1 MQPALYHDTLQDAL
15 SEVVTA
21 LGGAKKVGVILWP
34 EKSADDAGRQLRHAL
49 DPDRPEKVSLEQLAL
64 LLRLGREKGAH
75 AGMNY
80 LARDAGYQDPVAVEP
95 EDERAQLQRAWIES
109 TKVQAKLLDRMERLM
124 TLREVA

>member
-21 LGGAKKVGVILWP
+21 LGGAKKIGALLWP

-75 AGMNY
+75 AGMY
-80 LARDAGYQDPVAVEP
+80 FLARDAVYQDPVAVEP
-95 EDERAQLQRAWIES
+95 EDERAQLMREFVEA
-109 TKVQAKLLDRMERLM
+109 TKVQARLAAQM
-124 TLREVA
+124 QRVGLLREVA